1 MELKI
6 ADQIV
11 WIEIELLHTEWSW
24 DFTFV
29 IDIFSIEKF
38 LFCVVFKDVACVGIL
53 KITSD
58 VGGMTSL
65 VKAVALVVLKND
77 YVATI
82 ITVKL
87 TQDVIDVESTM
98 VSIWRH
104 LDWMSRLIEVL
115 DQLLRHDDLSFK
127 SLIILIFLLLLTDD
141 FLGHLST
148 SLNTSGLLLKS
159 PLFSFLSGCFLL
171 SFLAPLLLLKELSL
185 LSESLLL
192 LELLSF
198 SENSGSFKLIF
209 FSCESLF
216 CLLLLAS

>member
-11 WIEIELLHTEWSW
+11 WIEVELLHTEWSR

-29 IDIFSIEKF
+29 IDICSIEKF

-58 VGGMTSL
+58 VGGVTSL
-65 VKAVALVVLKND
+65 VTAVTLVVLENNN
-77 YVATI
+77 VATI

-87 TQDVIDVESTM
+87 TQDVIDVESAM

-104 LDWMSRLIEVL
+104 LDWMSRLVEVL
-115 DQLLRHDDLSFK
+115 DQLLRHNDLSFE
-127 SLIILIFLLLLTDD
+127 SLIVLFFLLLLTDD
-141 FLGHLST
+141 FLGHLSS

-159 PLFSFLSGCFLL
+159 SLFSFLSSCLLL
-171 SFLAPLLLLKELSL
+171 SLLASLLLFKELSL

-192 LELLSF
+192 LELLSL
-198 SENSGSFKLIF
+198 SENSGSLELIL

-216 CLLLLAS
+216 CFLLLAS